1 MNVDRQVFVYEVY
14 FEKGNPHHGWYGIQI
29 TDIGNVI
36 DFTDDDN
43 KLVDL
48 LKHLSKRYKIVV
60 DEGEEYDLIDD
71 VYGYR
76 KLTDN
81 SLLKQLK
88 AEGII

>member
-36 DFTDDDN
+36 DFTDSDDD
-43 KLVDL
+43 LVTL
-48 LKHLSKRYKIVV
+48 LKCLSKRYKIIVY
-60 DEGEEYDLIDD
+60 EGEEYDLDED

-81 SLLKQLK
+81 SLVKMLVTTTSQ
-88 AEGII
+88 